1 MHVGSSPE
9 PRALAVTGSS
19 NATSSSLLRHVTARD
34 QVAWARLV
42 DLYGPFVHRLC
53 RCQGLQ
59 EHDSADVFQEVFG
72 AIARRISGF
81 HRDKPGDSFR
91 GWLVTIT
98 RNKIRDHYRDRKK
111 HPLFE
116 GSHPDPGDAARK
128 LDTNDDEASV
138 AQTANQELFH
148 RALAAVRNEFE
159 ETTWQAFWR
168 TTIDEQS
175 SAEAGAALNMSSGAV
190 RVAKSRVL
198 KRLRE
203 VLGE

>member
-1 MHVGSSPE
+1 
-9 PRALAVTGSS
+9 VTGSS

-53 RCQGLQ
+53 RCHGLQ

-72 AIARRISGF
+72 AVARRISGF
-81 HRDKPGDSFR
+81 HRDKPSDSFR

-98 RNKIRDHYRDRKK
+98 RNKIRDHFRDRKK
-111 HPLFE
+111 HPLLEGSSPDPFE
-116 GSHPDPGDAARK
+116 GTPAIESSE
-128 LDTNDDEASV
+128 DEASV
-138 AQTANQELFH
+138 TKTASQELFR
-148 RALAAVRNEFE
+148 RALAAVRCEFE

-203 VLGE
+203 VLGD